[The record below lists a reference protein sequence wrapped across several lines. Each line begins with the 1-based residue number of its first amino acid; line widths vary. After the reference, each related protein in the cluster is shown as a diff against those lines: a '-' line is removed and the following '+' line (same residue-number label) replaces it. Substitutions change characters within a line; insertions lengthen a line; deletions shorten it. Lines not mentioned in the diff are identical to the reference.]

1 LSGHTA
7 MLVKFH
13 GLVRHNRLAFP
24 CLRAER
30 DSSPK
35 IWAWHGGFPRCA
47 AHSSYHEPEAV
58 PDQCDPG
65 DGDTSRVP
73 GIGNRPTVIT
83 MTPREPVSLL
93 NVVIWLRGNSVMDAA
108 DLIRAR

>member
-1 LSGHTA
+1 
-7 MLVKFH
+7 MLACGKRFLPEDM
-13 GLVRHNRLAFP
+13 GLARGVPPVRCPLILN
-24 CLRAER
+24 
-30 DSSPK
+30 
-35 IWAWHGGFPRCA
+35 
-47 AHSSYHEPEAV
+47 HEPEAV